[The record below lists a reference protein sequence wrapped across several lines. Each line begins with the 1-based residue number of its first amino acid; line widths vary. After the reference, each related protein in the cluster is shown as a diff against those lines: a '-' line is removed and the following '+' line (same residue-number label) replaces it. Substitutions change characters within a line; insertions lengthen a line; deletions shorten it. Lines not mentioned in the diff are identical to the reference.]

1 MSSLLCRGGPGTKGW
16 TLAPGSES
24 NSPGAGYEG
33 LILDIRC
40 REAEKTH
47 LECPEYLKKFRGRN
61 AAGFENFEGLA
72 GRGTDRGPT
81 TSSHIVGGGVIGGGT
96 SQLGRIGDNSVN
108 GGGPS
113 TSILD
118 DPANGFDRT
127 FPGKDFDYGQN
138 DGRRVRDIFNEPE
151 ETYGDPNEIPKGPDE

>member
-1 MSSLLCRGGPGTKGW
+1 MW
-16 TLAPGSES
+16 
-24 NSPGAGYEG
+24 N
-33 LILDIRC
+33 
-40 REAEKTH
+40 
-47 LECPEYLKKFRGRN
+47 
-61 AAGFENFEGLA
+61 ENFDGMA
-72 GRGTDRGPT
+72 GRGTDTGPA
-81 TSSHIVGGGVIGGGT
+81 TSRSMYQGGSTPIGGGT

-138 DGRRVRDIFNEPE
+138 DGGRLRDLLKEPE
-151 ETYGDPNEIPKGPDE
+151 EPYGEPKELPKAPEE

>member
-1 MSSLLCRGGPGTKGW
+1 M
-16 TLAPGSES
+16 APGSDS
-24 NSPGAGYEG
+24 NSPGKGYEG

-40 REAEKTH
+40 REANKSH
-47 LECPEYLKKFRGRN
+47 LECPEYLKKFQGRN
-61 AAGFENFEGLA
+61 AAGFESFEGHV

-138 DGRRVRDIFNEPE
+138 DGRRLRDVFTEPDDNFGEPE
-151 ETYGDPNEIPKGPDE
+151 ELPKVPEE